1 MNRTTL
7 LLPFALV
14 CSQLFAQGDP
24 GTLDRIIEQGKYHN
38 QVMSRLH
45 ELCFDIGP
53 RVTGSPKLAKAQK
66 WAMGKFK
73 SWGLTNIHLEQW
85 GEVPVGFERGDHQ
98 VGRMVEPY
106 DVPISFTTMNWM
118 PGTNGLI
125 RANAVMAPQTMADF
139 ERDKAKLKGAW
150 VVYYA
155 DTGMHGPDK
164 KEPADIKKALDD
176 LGIAGRIYGTK
187 DTRVWSH
194 GSYKGKTID
203 KHPTDVQIVV
213 SRPDYDR
220 IVRNIGFGRKTVLEF
235 QAENLWFKG
244 PIPQYNVVAEIKGTE
259 KPEEV
264 VIVCGHLDSWN
275 SPGSQGANDN
285 GTGTVT
291 AMEAARILSAAHAKP
306 KRTIRFILWSG
317 EEQGLLGS
325 TAYVKNHEAE
335 WDKISAVLNDDDGS
349 NYQSGYWGYAVMKP
363 MLVEAYQP
371 TVKAF
376 PDMPQHFDVYTD
388 MTNDGGSDQAP
399 FNYVGIPGLS
409 VRQAGRQD
417 YMHVW
422 HTQFDRYEEAIP
434 EYLVQA
440 STNHAVVSYN
450 LACADTLL
458 PRGPKPKKKESK

>member
-1 MNRTTL
+1 MNRPHL
-7 LLPFALV
+7 LLASVFLV
-14 CSQLFAQGDP
+14 TLAHGQGDP
-24 GTLDRIIEQGKYHN
+24 VTLGRIINQGKNHN
-38 QVMSRLH
+38 QVMKRLH

-66 WAMGKFK
+66 WAMAKFK

-85 GEVPVGFERGDHQ
+85 GEVPVGFERGGNQ
-98 VGRMVEPY
+98 FARMVEPY

-118 PGTNGLI
+118 PGTKGLI
-125 RANAVMAPQTMADF
+125 RADAVLEPKTIAEFDQN
-139 ERDKAKLKGAW
+139 KAKLKGAW
-150 VVYYA
+150 VICQA
-155 DTGMHGPDK
+155 DMGMHGPDV
-164 KEPADIKKALDD
+164 KESPEVRKALDD

-187 DTRVWSH
+187 DERVWSH
-194 GSYKGKTID
+194 GSYRNKTLD
-203 KHPTDVQIVV
+203 KHPADVQILV

-235 QAENLWFKG
+235 NAENKWFKG

-259 KPEEV
+259 KPDEV

-291 AMEAARILSAAHAKP
+291 AIEAARILSAAHAKP

-325 TAYVKNHEAE
+325 LAYVKAHESE

-349 NYQSGYWGYAVMKP
+349 NYQSGFWGYEVMKP
-363 MLVEAYQP
+363 MLMEACAP

-376 PDMPQHFDVYTD
+376 PAMPQHFDVYTD

-450 LACADTLL
+450 LACAETLL
-458 PRGPKPKKKESK
+458 PRGPKPKKK